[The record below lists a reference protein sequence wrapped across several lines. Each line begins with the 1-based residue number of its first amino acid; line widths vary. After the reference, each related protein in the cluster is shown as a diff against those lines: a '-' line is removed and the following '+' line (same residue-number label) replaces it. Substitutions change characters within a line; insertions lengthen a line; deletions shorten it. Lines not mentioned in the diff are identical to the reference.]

1 MLAKGFLINDKIEYE
16 VIDGRN
22 LKIIHK
28 NLKINDTN
36 LICGNTII
44 DLTSEIQV
52 EINNKSHVYKIN
64 SFNKISNDVVEIS
77 TSKRTKSSFMMM
89 PLISD
94 RKCPAPNFGWG
105 TFFINAYIGC
115 NIYPHNGDRLFI
127 LYRSVDTESYRKLE
141 KYLISRP
148 NFIEIIDVDWYHT
161 CFVFS
166 FNYDPLIVDNFITGK
181 YSQFPISYKKR
192 ILTFNC
198 QDNESELADVLY
210 KRESRRLFM
219 EKEYNSQIDPKAE
232 LYSIPN
238 MEEEILKIT

>member
-1 MLAKGFLINDKIEYE
+1 MLSKGFLINDKIQYE

-28 NLKINDTN
+28 NLKVDGTN
-36 LICGNTII
+36 LICGNTTV

-52 EINNKSHVYKIN
+52 EIDDKSHVYKIN

-94 RKCPAPNFGWG
+94 SRCPSPNFGWG

-115 NIYPHNGDRLFI
+115 DVYPHDGDRLFI

-166 FNYDPLIVDNFITGK
+166 FNYTPLIVDNFITGK
-181 YSQFPISYKKR
+181 YSQFPNGYKKR

-198 QDNESELADVLY
+198 QDIDSELADILY
-210 KRESRRLFM
+210 RRESRRLFM
-219 EKEYNSQIDPKAE
+219 EKEYNNPINPGSE
-232 LYSIPN
+232 LYSIPD
-238 MEEEILKIT
+238 MENEILKIT